1 MASVWYPKAFDL
13 MAEGDLD
20 LLVDD
25 LRVFLV
31 DAADYTFANTHDF
44 LDDVPSGARVGT
56 PTALASKT
64 SAYSSNVWTFDAADT
79 TLTSVTGDQSE
90 AVIIYKHT
98 GTDSTSP
105 LVLYLELSSA
115 VTPNGGNIT
124 LQYNASGLGTIT
136 ATGA

>member
-44 LDDVPSGARVGT
+44 LDDVAAGSRVGT

-90 AVIIYKHT
+90 AVIVYKHT

-124 LQYNASGLGTIT
+124 LQWNASGLGTIT

>member
-1 MASVWYPKAFDL
+1 MASVWYPVAFDQ

-25 LRVFLV
+25 LRCFLV

-44 LDDVPSGARVGT
+44 LNDVAAGARVGT
-56 PTALASKT
+56 ATALASKT
-64 SAYSSNVWTFDAADT
+64 STFATNVWTFDAADT

-90 AVIIYKHT
+90 AVIVYKHT
-98 GTDSTSP
+98 GTESTST

-124 LQYNASGLGTIT
+124 LQWNSSGLGTIT